1 MSKTITKV
9 GPADHGRRMSLGE
22 FEHAEVEQGYH
33 YNQKP
38 EEYLRLGVKE
48 YWIVDADERAMIVMR
63 QSRGRWIEKS
73 VRPPAGYR
81 TRLLPGLVFSCSAV
95 FNAAGLA

>member
-9 GPADHGRRMSLGE
+9 GPADHDRRMSLGE
-22 FEHAEVEQGYH
+22 FEHAEVEQGF
-33 YNQKP
+33 
-38 EEYLRLGVKE
+38 
-48 YWIVDADERAMIVMR
+48 
-63 QSRGRWIEKS
+63 EKS

-95 FNAAGLA
+95 FKAAGLA